1 MNSQLAR
8 LVIFRH
14 NFTYW
19 GQIGAT
25 IHLEA
30 YDIRAEIPDRQL
42 QFALEVEVVRFS
54 SLFWFRS
61 IFTWWNALGKS
72 NFSVGAMFVFCPN
85 NLKPTESVCKV
96 LAVESD

>member
-14 NFTYW
+14 NFAYW

-30 YDIRAEIPDRQL
+30 YDIRVEIPDRQL

-85 NLKPTESVCKV
+85 NLKLTESVCKV